1 MHTSVRQFIEIEKK
15 NKLDQYTT
23 YQKFAKK
30 VEDTKMQSLKLIENI
45 KSDGKTVIGY
55 GAPAK
60 ATTILNYFGITD
72 KEIEFTIDDNLL
84 KHNKFI
90 PETNIQI
97 KQVNDIEPDNY
108 NYVLVLAWNFF
119 ESIKKNK
126 SKIFKNSKFIKLK

>member
-1 MHTSVRQFIEIEKK
+1 M
-15 NKLDQYTT
+15 
-23 YQKFAKK
+23 
-30 VEDTKMQSLKLIENI
+30 
-45 KSDGKTVIGY
+45 DGKTVIGY

-108 NYVLVLAWNFF
+108 NYVLYWLGTFLNLLKK
-119 ESIKKNK
+119 IKV
-126 SKIFKNSKFIKLK
+126 KF